1 MQYLQLTINR
11 LAAGRLGLD
20 VEQIE
25 QILRAQV
32 EGLRLGIVQE
42 GIRRTPLILRGESYS
57 ANFESLLIALPN
69 GRQVP
74 LSSVAKLEKVD
85 GMVSIKR
92 EQSQR
97 FVVVRS
103 NVEGRDLVGF
113 VDEAKQAVQTK
124 VELPTG
130 YLVQWGGQF
139 ENQQR
144 AAARLAIVVP
154 VSLLLIFLL
163 LFTTFGSVRQATLVF
178 SNIPLAMI
186 GGVFALWI
194 SGEYMSVPASIGFIA
209 LLGIAVPNSVVLLS
223 YFNQLRATG
232 MALSEVIVVGSERR
246 LRPVLMTASLTAF
259 GLLPMLFATGPG
271 SEIQRPLAIVV
282 IGGLV
287 SSTFLTLI
295 LLPILYEMFGE
306 AKQEQNV

>member
-1 MQYLQLTINR
+1 
-11 LAAGRLGLD
+11 
-20 VEQIE
+20 
-25 QILRAQV
+25 
-32 EGLRLGIVQE
+32 
-42 GIRRTPLILRGESYS
+42 
-57 ANFESLLIALPN
+57 
-69 GRQVP
+69 
-74 LSSVAKLEKVD
+74 
-85 GMVSIKR
+85 
-92 EQSQR
+92 
-97 FVVVRS
+97 
-103 NVEGRDLVGF
+103 
-113 VDEAKQAVQTK
+113 
-124 VELPTG
+124 
-130 YLVQWGGQF
+130 
-139 ENQQR
+139 
-144 AAARLAIVVP
+144 
-154 VSLLLIFLL
+154 
-163 LFTTFGSVRQATLVF
+163 
-178 SNIPLAMI
+178 
-186 GGVFALWI
+186 
-194 SGEYMSVPASIGFIA
+194 MSVPASIGFIA